1 VVFRFSHEKEQVMRK
16 NRVLISILVAA
27 LGSGVAMAKGPA
39 GGTNGGMGGSG
50 MGSSG
55 PGMGA
60 GSMNQGQKG
69 ASGQANKGQSA
80 NEAALQEQERLRERK
95 RLQQQ
100 DGSGSADN
108 APFRTRSEEQIR
120 LQQNLQP

>member
-1 VVFRFSHEKEQVMRK
+1 MRK

-39 GGTNGGMGGSG
+39 GGSNGGMGGSG

-60 GSMNQGQKG
+60 GSMNQGQK
-69 ASGQANKGQSA
+69 AVPSQSKGQSA
-80 NEAALQEQERLRERK
+80 NQAALQEQERLRERQ

-100 DGSGSADN
+100 DGSGAADN

>member
-1 VVFRFSHEKEQVMRK
+1 MRT

-39 GGTNGGMGGSG
+39 GGSNGGMGGSG

-60 GSMNQGQKG
+60 GGMNQGQK
-69 ASGQANKGQSA
+69 AVPSQAKGPSA
-80 NEAALQEQERLRERK
+80 NEAALQEQARLRERQ

-100 DGSGSADN
+100 DGSGSGDN

>member
-1 VVFRFSHEKEQVMRK
+1 MRK
-16 NRVLISILVAA
+16 NMVLISILVAA
-27 LGSGVAMAKGPA
+27 LGSGVAMAKGPSGS
-39 GGTNGGMGGSG
+39 GGSSNGGMGGSG

-60 GSMNQGQKG
+60 GSMNQGQKDV
-69 ASGQANKGQSA
+69 SGQAKGQSA
-80 NEAALQEQERLRERK
+80 NQAALQEQERLRERQ
-95 RLQQQ
+95 RLQQK

>member
-1 VVFRFSHEKEQVMRK
+1 MRK

-27 LGSGVAMAKGPA
+27 LGSGVAMAKGPS
-39 GGTNGGMGGSG
+39 GGGSGGMGSAG

-55 PGMGA
+55 SGMGA

-69 ASGQANKGQSA
+69 VSGQAKGQSA
-80 NEAALQEQERLRERK
+80 NQAALQEQERLRERQ

-100 DGSGSADN
+100 DGSGSGDN

>member
-1 VVFRFSHEKEQVMRK
+1 MRK
-16 NRVLISILVAA
+16 NMVLISILVAA

-39 GGTNGGMGGSG
+39 GSGSGGMGGSG

-55 PGMGA
+55 AGMGA
-60 GSMNQGQKG
+60 GSMNQGQ
-69 ASGQANKGQSA
+69 QAVSSQAKGQTA
-80 NEAALQEQERLRERK
+80 NETALKEQERLRERQ
-95 RLQQQ
+95 RLQQK